1 MAWTHLT
8 WCRSIRSLRGRFFTG
23 IHALSINTIFK
34 KHPLVIALQ
43 VPTASFLML
52 GSFLAHATTTLHPGM
67 ERTIQSGSRI
77 DDWVIDSNAHLISN
91 GAELKQSRVTAGNLT
106 LNAGTKAQDIYA
118 SQGSQINLNGATV
131 EARSSAQY
139 AINLQGSQMQ
149 VNASSVINKNG
160 VGILAARN
168 FMGSD
173 GSSVSVF
180 NSLVQGSTQGART
193 TSFSQINFV
202 GSDVVA
208 TDEDG
213 IGVLLY
219 GGDVTASASR
229 ITGGENG
236 VRLSY
241 ESPTLNASNLVLD
254 GSHVEGRNGAALL
267 VEGDEYGATEADI
280 QVLNG
285 STLTGGN
292 GNILEV
298 TGGSTANMNV
308 DRSALVGDVVVE
320 DGSSAKVQLNNGSWL
335 TGQLKNV
342 AELSVNDASHWVLV
356 GDSQVDALKMGGGA
370 VHFGGEDEFYQ
381 LNVKSLEGEGTFI
394 MHTDF
399 ATHQTD
405 FLNVEGK
412 AEGQHSLM
420 LAATGSEMARGEPIK
435 VVHTE
440 GGDAHFSLVGD
451 TVDVGAYAYGLKQE
465 GTDWLLDPTRRGTST
480 SAHSVL
486 ALFNSAPTV
495 LYGEMSILR
504 TRMGELRFSEGAGNG
519 LWMRSYGNKFDVA
532 SNKNGAGYKQV
543 QKGFTIGADAPLPGG
558 DGQWIAGVMGGHS
571 TSDLSLTRGS
581 SGEVKSYYVG
591 GYATWLDAESG
602 LYFDGVAKLNRL
614 HTENDVTMSDGKKAK
629 GNYTQNAVGAS
640 AEFGR
645 HIKLDNDFFVEPYGQ
660 LSATITQ
667 AQSYELSNGLK
678 AKGDRSSSVVGK
690 VGVTAGKNIQLE
702 SGGVLQPYL
711 RTAVAHE
718 FDQSNKVFINDQSF
732 NNDLSGSRVEL
743 AAGVAMSVS
752 QNVKVHADFETSTG
766 KKIDQPWGVNFG
778 IRYDF

>member
-1 MAWTHLT
+1 M
-8 WCRSIRSLRGRFFTG
+8 
-23 IHALSINTIFK
+23 SINARFK
-34 KHPLVIALQ
+34 KHPLALALQ
-43 VPTASFLML
+43 VPAVSFFML
-52 GSFLAHATTTLHPGM
+52 AAAVVEARSELHPGM
-67 ERTIQSGSRI
+67 ERTIEQDHRV
-77 DDWVIDSNAHLISN
+77 DDWVIGKNAHLTSN
-91 GAELKQSRVTAGNLT
+91 GATLKQSRVTAGKMT
-106 LNAGTKAQDIYA
+106 LNAGTTAQDIHA
-118 SQGSQINLNGATV
+118 SNGSQISLTGTTV
-131 EARSSAQY
+131 VARSSAAS
-139 AINLQGSQMQ
+139 AINLQGSQATIHGSSITH
-149 VNASSVINKNG
+149 AS
-160 VGILAARN
+160 GIGLSAARN
-168 FMGSD
+168 FLTDEGST
-173 GSSVSVF
+173 VNVF
-180 NSLVQGSTQGART
+180 NSVINGATRGAFATAFSELNFTGSEVIGTGDTSEGILLWGAT
-193 TSFSQINFV
+193 AN
-202 GSDVVA
+202 A
-208 TDEDG
+208 TDSH
-213 IGVLLY
+213 I
-219 GGDVTASASR
+219 S
-229 ITGGENG
+229 GGENG

-241 ESPTLNASNLVLD
+241 ESADLNTSTLVLD
-254 GSHVEGRNGAALL
+254 HTSVEGRNGAALL
-267 VEGDEYGATEADI
+267 VEGDAYGSTVADI
-280 QVLNG
+280 QVRNG

-308 DRSALVGDVVVE
+308 DHSDLIGDVVVE
-320 DGSSAKVQLNNGSWL
+320 EGSTAKLQLNNRASL

-342 AELSVNDASHWVLV
+342 AELSVNDASRWVLV
-356 GDSQVDALKMGGGA
+356 GDSNVTALKMGGGA
-370 VHFGGEDEFYQ
+370 VHFGGADEFYQ
-381 LNVKSLEGEGTFI
+381 LDVKSLEGNGTFV

-399 ATHQTD
+399 STHETD
-405 FLNVEGK
+405 FLNVEGR
-412 AEGQHSLM
+412 AEGNHSLL
-420 LAATGSEMARGEPIK
+420 LAATGSELASGAPIK

-451 TVDVGAYAYGLKQE
+451 TVDIGAYAYGLQKD

-480 SAHSVL
+480 GAHSIL

-504 TRMGELRFSEGAGNG
+504 TRMGELRFSEGASNG

-532 SNKNGAGYKQV
+532 ANKNGAGYAQT
-543 QKGFTIGADAPLPGG
+543 QKGFTIGADAPLSGG
-558 DGQWIAGVMGGHS
+558 DGQWLAGVMAGHS

-581 SGEVKSYYVG
+581 SGEVKSYYLG

-602 LYFDGVAKLNRL
+602 LYFDGVVKLNRL

-629 GNYTQNAVGAS
+629 GNYSQNAVGAS

-667 AQSYELSNGLK
+667 AQSYELSNGLQ

-690 VGVTAGKNIQLE
+690 LGVTVGKNIQLE

-718 FDQSNKVFINDQSF
+718 FDQSNKVFVNDQSF
-732 NNDLSGSRVEL
+732 NNDLSGSRIEL

-752 QNVKVHADFETSTG
+752 ENVKLHADFETSQG

-778 IRYDF
+778 VRYDF